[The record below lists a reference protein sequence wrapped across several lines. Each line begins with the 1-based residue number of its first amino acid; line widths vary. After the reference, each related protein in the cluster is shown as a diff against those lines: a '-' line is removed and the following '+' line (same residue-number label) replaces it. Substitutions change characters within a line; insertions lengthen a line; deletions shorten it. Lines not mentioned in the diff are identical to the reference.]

1 MSIAPFARCLR
12 AETMEVGTMVAS
24 EVPTASFIWTA
35 SGMPK
40 SGKTLNSTGTMTMPP
55 PTPSSPARVPETRP
69 VAAIAS
75 ARPASQR
82 GSCIDAP

>member
-1 MSIAPFARCLR
+1 MAPFARCLR

-24 EVPTASFIWTA
+24 EVPTASFIWIA

-55 PTPSSPARVPETRP
+55 PTPSSPARVPEMVP

-82 GSCIDAP
+82 WSCIGAP